1 MRKRMKMGNKVSV
14 FWRFLFTNLLLSVCS
29 VTILALVFT
38 MLIINTAK
46 ENDLA
51 YEQNL
56 VYTTGVY
63 FDKLDGYA
71 QDVIKMA
78 ENGTWLHKIYIDHVL
93 NKDSLSIAMKETVVS
108 DLSVMVA
115 QRSTLLSASLQF
127 YDENTLYTS
136 GGVFENPEYLRQ
148 INPAN
153 IQYTFFPLGNAAPG
167 FSAEEYNQNSYL
179 VYRDCF
185 RDVPGGRYKGE
196 INLIFDAYAIGRN
209 LLSITNQDAVAFRI
223 ADMNGNTL
231 WEYRLADPS
240 EKVVTLSRTSGS
252 RGYSCEIDVPMTVHN
267 RTVNRIR
274 PIMNL
279 AILTD
284 LLVCAG
290 LAVALSLRNSKP
302 LVWIVRKFAGPTTR
316 NKNEFEVLDHVIEMI
331 LAEKSATE
339 TSLDRLRP
347 LARQKLIGGLLDGTV
362 FLSETAMEQL
372 HSCNLKAEY
381 PLFSVVSIHAPFSQQ
396 NRAFPEEHEKLR
408 AAELAMET
416 LLEHLKRG
424 FSMNIHLYYEDSDHY
439 RAIVNYDTPD
449 TLRRYLSLVA
459 AESGEYFQK
468 TNTADVLCF
477 GVGRPV
483 LSSSEIYRSAEQSA
497 VAMNYGILNHTG
509 NIAYFEDVASRV
521 CNDYFFPFSEE
532 MLLSRAIIGGNAA
545 SAKAVLREV
554 IETNQKQPQRNP
566 VFLRWLYMDF
576 CSAIL
581 RSAQGLGI
589 SVSPFVVEK
598 KNRELMSLSK
608 IQSLVETLIDE
619 VCRQIDERKENHL
632 SPAEQQIFLY
642 IEENLYNPD
651 LSLYRIAEKF
661 DKSPAYISTLFKGVK
676 GVNYCDYIN
685 QARIARAAELLTD
698 DRRSMEEVYHTVG
711 YISLSTFRR
720 NFAKYTKMNP
730 GSFSLQERPTEE
742 MM

>member
-1 MRKRMKMGNKVSV
+1 MRKMKRIGNKVSV
-14 FWRFLFTNLLLSVCS
+14 FWRFLFTNLLLSACS

-38 MLIINTAK
+38 LLIINTAK
-46 ENDLA
+46 ENDLS
-51 YEQNL
+51 YEQNM
-56 VYTTGVY
+56 VYSASTY
-63 FDKLDGYA
+63 FGKLEGYA
-71 QDVIKMA
+71 ADVIKMA
-78 ENGTWLHKIYIDHVL
+78 ENSAWLHEIYIDHVL
-93 NKDSLSIAMKETVVS
+93 NDNDLSIATKETVVS

-127 YDENTLYTS
+127 YGESTLYTS
-136 GGVFENPEYLRQ
+136 GGVFENPSHLQQ

-153 IQYTFFPLGNAAPG
+153 IQYTFFALGNAAPG
-167 FSAEEYNQNSYL
+167 FSAGKYNGNTYL

-196 INLIFDAYAIGRN
+196 INIVYDASAINRA

-223 ADMNGNTL
+223 ADASGDTL
-231 WEYRLADPS
+231 WEFRLADPS
-240 EKVVTLSRTSGS
+240 EEVVTLSRMSGS
-252 RGYSCEIDVPMTVHN
+252 KNYSCEIDVPLSVHN

-284 LLVCAG
+284 LIICAG

-302 LVWIVRKFAGPTTR
+302 LVWIVRKFAGTTVK
-316 NKNEFEVLDHVIEMI
+316 NKNEFEVLDHIIEMI

-362 FLSETAMEQL
+362 FLSGAARDQL
-372 HSCNLKAEY
+372 NYCNLKFEY
-381 PLFSVVSIHAPFSQQ
+381 PLFTVVAIHAPFSQQ
-396 NRAFPEEHEKLR
+396 NRAFQDEKGKLP

-416 LLEHLKRG
+416 LLEHLKSG
-424 FSMNIHLYYEDSDHY
+424 FAANIYLYYEDSDHY
-439 RAIVNYDTPD
+439 KAIVNYDTPD
-449 TLRRYLSLVA
+449 TLQRYLPLIA
-459 AESGEYFQK
+459 TESGEYFQR
-468 TNTADVLCF
+468 TNTADALCF

-483 LSSSEIYRSAEQSA
+483 QSSSEIYRSAEQAA
-497 VAMNYGILNHTG
+497 VAMNYSILNHAG
-509 NIAYFEDVASRV
+509 NIAYYEEVASKV

-532 MLLSRAIIGGNAA
+532 MLLSRAILGGNAA

-554 IETNQKQPQRNP
+554 IETNQNRPQRNP

-581 RSAQGLGI
+581 RSAQSLGI

-598 KNRELMSLSK
+598 KNRELMSLSR
-608 IQSLVETLIDE
+608 IQSSVESLIDE
-619 VCRQIDERKENHL
+619 VCRQIGELRENHL
-632 SPAEQQIFLY
+632 SCAEQQILVY
-642 IEENLYNPD
+642 IEENLYNPN
-651 LSLYRIAEKF
+651 LSLYSIAEKF
-661 DKSPAYISTLFKGVK
+661 DKSPAYISTLFKNAK

-685 QARIARAAELLTD
+685 QTRIIRATELLTND
-698 DRRSMEEVYHTVG
+698 NMSMEEVYHTVG

-730 GSFSLQERPTEE
+730 GSFSVQEHPSEE
-742 MM
+742 TM